1 MKTQV
6 LPTLTGTKIHAPEL
20 LANSIIPR
28 GWAILKLK
36 VKNIM
41 NASDIMVRKVITTD
55 PQASVSQVAKQLVDN
70 DISALPVVDDT
81 GRVVGIISEADLMRR
96 EELGS
101 EKIRPWWLEA
111 MIPAVTLA
119 EEFAQSH
126 GKRVEELMS
135 NHVVTA
141 TEDASLG
148 EIASLL
154 EKHHI
159 KRVPILKDGNL
170 VGVVSRSNLVQ
181 ALASAKTEVVTAG
194 QSDHMLRAEIVARL
208 AEQQWTDFGERN
220 VIVVNGVAN
229 LWGLVGSPSERKA
242 LVALVEEVPGVTEV
256 RDEMIPAYQ

>member
-1 MKTQV
+1 MK
-6 LPTLTGTKIHAPEL
+6 AC
-20 LANSIIPR
+20 
-28 GWAILKLK
+28 
-36 VKNIM
+36 
-41 NASDIMVRKVITTD
+41 DIMVRNVITTR
-55 PQASVSQVAKQLVDN
+55 PQASVSEVAKLLVDN
-70 DISALPVVDDT
+70 DISALPVVDGT
-81 GRVVGIISEADLMRR
+81 GHVVGVISEADLMRR

-101 EKIRPWWLEA
+101 EKTRPWWLEA
-111 MIPAVTLA
+111 ITPGATLA

-135 NHVVTA
+135 SQVISA

-154 EKHHI
+154 EKHRI
-159 KRVPILKDGNL
+159 KRVPILKGGKL

-181 ALASAKTEVVTAG
+181 ALASAKSEVVTAA
-194 QSDHMLRAEIVARL
+194 QTDHMLRAEIVARL

-242 LVALVEEVPGVTEV
+242 LTTLVEGVPGVTEV

>member
-1 MKTQV
+1 MK
-6 LPTLTGTKIHAPEL
+6 AY
-20 LANSIIPR
+20 
-28 GWAILKLK
+28 
-36 VKNIM
+36 
-41 NASDIMVRKVITTD
+41 DIMVRNVITTR
-55 PQASVSQVAKQLVDN
+55 PQASVSEVAKLLVDN
-70 DISALPVVDDT
+70 DISALPVVDGT
-81 GRVVGIISEADLMRR
+81 GQVVGVISEADLMRR

-101 EKIRPWWLEA
+101 EKTRHWWLETITSGA
-111 MIPAVTLA
+111 TLA

-135 NHVVTA
+135 SQVISA

-154 EKHHI
+154 EKPRI
-159 KRVPILKDGNL
+159 KRVPILKGGKL
-170 VGVVSRSNLVQ
+170 IGVVSRSNLIQ
-181 ALASAKTEVVTAG
+181 ALASAKSQVPTAAET
-194 QSDHMLRAEIVARL
+194 DHMLRAEIVGRL

-242 LVALVEEVPGVTEV
+242 LTALVEGVPGVTEV